1 MGFSVT
7 ETNYTGAFTAD
18 ASACGSSASVSGGPT
33 SFTVSPGTQAGNC
46 SITVSDDHSQ
56 SAGVQVFV
64 TSGGMSV
71 TTNQLQFSGPT
82 DSPQSFFASTS
93 APFATTITVISPPNP
108 LVATVS
114 PASGPAPTVQFTVTP
129 VGNGRTSLT
138 VDDGMGGQAVVSI
151 GVGTTPLLVRNHHQR
166 PRVNPAL
173 PGPRAPKKPWPSSPP
188 IGGSTNKPSVYQP
201 PVVHPV
207 VIPAPAALTVGTLA
221 LRFTGTTMPQS
232 LSVQEPGY
240 NGGFTVVSSN
250 PAVVTLLMPVGRGPS
265 AWFTIVP
272 HAAGQAV
279 LNVSDE
285 RGQIRQVF
293 VTVQPPPMSVPRET
307 KPGRPQLNS

>member
-1 MGFSVT
+1 MVTVTPQGSGGPCAINVSDGHGGNLQESVTVGPFGAVSPSPQSISLVVGGGSMGFSVNQA
-7 ETNYTGAFTAD
+7 NYTGPFTAD
-18 ASACGSSASVSGGPT
+18 ASDCGSSASVSGGPT

-56 SAGVQVFV
+56 SAGVKVFV

-82 DSPQSFFASTS
+82 DSPQSFFATTS

-201 PVVHPV
+201 P
-207 VIPAPAALTVGTLA
+207 LA
-221 LRFTGTTMPQS
+221 R
-232 LSVQEPGY
+232 
-240 NGGFTVVSSN
+240 
-250 PAVVTLLMPVGRGPS
+250 
-265 AWFTIVP
+265 
-272 HAAGQAV
+272 
-279 LNVSDE
+279 
-285 RGQIRQVF
+285 
-293 VTVQPPPMSVPRET
+293 
-307 KPGRPQLNS
+307 